1 MIKALDLKQVK
12 RRGLQGAH
20 EHVTDHPA
28 LFEMLAD
35 SLAVPYV

>member
-1 MIKALDLKQVK
+1 MIMAFDLTEVK
-12 RRGLQGAH
+12 LRGLQGAH